1 MSVKLIATPRCP
13 NCGHIFS
20 RLHIE
25 HNEYGYSVFP
35 SQCPSCG
42 EGIMGIQ
49 FSFPGTSEYDY
60 DTNNYDSKGE
70 WLKGET
76 Q

>member
-1 MSVKLIATPRCP
+1 MSVKLIATPRCL

-70 WLKGET
+70 LLKGET